1 MPKNILDEDKWEKAK
16 ELATEQYDL
25 DEDDGEAYW
34 KLVMGVYK
42 RLKGRY
48 KTESGE
54 VMQHEYLNEELLN
67 EAAGFSK
74 AKRKQIE
81 ELVIGVLDR
90 MDKSG
95 YNSKQYKDFFKK
107 MSDAQF
113 TTFMNKFLKDENEN
127 FYIEVTPFE
136 NGQEPVMED
145 IKRAADFMKV
155 PLNEYMYMPYANPDG
170 EALRTVET
178 IPVGYLHM
186 KRLQQILSKKN
197 SFSSNIEQR
206 NAKTGQITGD
216 DKNGKVS
223 DTENYALVAIG
234 AEAAL
239 KEFLGPRADDA
250 VMKQEMFKDIN
261 KDNYTSLKNYTREV
275 GNKQALNTLDVYFT
289 GAGIL
294 TDLITPGY
302 AFKRSMEDRN
312 LRDRTH
318 EKYTGK

>member
-1 MPKNILDEDKWEKAK
+1 MENNEIL
-16 ELATEQYDL
+16 
-25 DEDDGEAYW
+25 
-34 KLVMGVYK
+34 
-42 RLKGRY
+42 
-48 KTESGE
+48 S
-54 VMQHEYLNEELLN
+54 
-67 EAAGFSK
+67 EAASFSK
-74 AKRKQIE
+74 TKRKKIE
-81 ELVIGVLDR
+81 ELVIGTLDR

-95 YNSKQYKDFFKK
+95 YNSKRYKDFFKG
-107 MSDAQF
+107 MSDSQF
-113 TTFMNKFLKDENEN
+113 TTFMNKFLKDESEH

-136 NGQEPVMED
+136 KGQEPVMED
-145 IKRAADFMKV
+145 IKKAADFLGV

-170 EALRTVET
+170 EPLRTQQP

-197 SFSSNIEQR
+197 SFSSNIESR

-216 DKNGKVS
+216 DKNGRVS

-261 KDNYTSLKNYTREV
+261 KDGYTSLRNYTREV

-302 AFKRSMEDRN
+302 GFRREMEQRQ
-312 LRDRTH
+312 LKDRTH

>member
-1 MPKNILDEDKWEKAK
+1 L
-16 ELATEQYDL
+16 EQ
-25 DEDDGEAYW
+25 EI
-34 KLVMGVYK
+34 
-42 RLKGRY
+42 
-48 KTESGE
+48 
-54 VMQHEYLNEELLN
+54 LN

-74 AKRKQIE
+74 AKRKKVE
-81 ELVIGVLDR
+81 DMVIGTLDR

-95 YNSKQYKDFFKK
+95 YNSKRYKDFFRT
-107 MSDAQF
+107 MNDNQF
-113 TTFMNKFLKDENEN
+113 TTFMNKFLKDGSEN

-136 NGQEPVMED
+136 KGEEPLIED
-145 IKRAADFMKV
+145 IKRAADFLGV
-155 PLNEYMYMPYANPDG
+155 PLNEYLYMPYANPDG
-170 EALRTVET
+170 EPLRSVEP

-239 KEFLGPRADDA
+239 KEFLGPRADDS

-275 GNKQALNTLDVYFT
+275 GNKQALNTLDIYFT
-289 GAGIL
+289 GAGIM

-302 AFKRSMEDRN
+302 AFKRTMDERT
-312 LRDRTH
+312 LKERTH
-318 EKYTGK
+318 ERYT